1 MTEHNK
7 IVEIQRQKIEAEK
20 WAGGINTLHA
30 HSLSSMGYDTRG
42 DDGSVLDTTYNDGS
56 IKREIQ
62 SNKKVVWLGEK
73 LTGDKLLQAYSRG
86 GI

>member
-1 MTEHNK
+1 MTEHKK

-42 DDGSVLDTTYNDGS
+42 DDGSVLDITYNDGS
-56 IKREIQ
+56 M
-62 SNKKVVWLGEK
+62 GEK
-73 LTGDKLLQAYSRG
+73 LPGDKLLQAYSRG

>member
-1 MTEHNK
+1 MTEFNK
-7 IVEIQRQKIEAEK
+7 IVEIQRQKIKAEI
-20 WAGGINTLHA
+20 WARGINTLHA

-42 DDGSVLDTTYNDGS
+42 DDGSVLDIIYNDGS